1 MSKRFADVLSVSRIN
16 DHSWPFVSEP
26 TATILIPFLASKAV
40 TGSRPLEEKNALIV
54 GKLLEQTLIPR

>member
-16 DHSWPFVSEP
+16 NHSWPFVSEP

-40 TGSRPLEEKNALIV
+40 MGSRPLEEKNILIIIV
-54 GKLLEQTLIPR
+54 G